1 MRLRRNGH
9 LWAVETPAKL
19 NLFLEVLGKR
29 SDGFHDLETVMV
41 TFGLFDSLL
50 FEADPSGGLSLTC
63 RTANEAYRS
72 GRDRSDIPAGPEN
85 LVLQAAGL
93 LRSVKGCRLGC
104 RIHLLKR
111 IPAAAGLGGGSS
123 DAAATLFALNQI
135 WKLELSRETL
145 MSLGAKLGSDVSFF
159 LAGTSMAVCRGR
171 GEQIEPLFF
180 APRLH
185 FVIARPAVG
194 LSTPQVFRHCRPEAN
209 PRGAARLVHSLRR
222 GDLRDCRT
230 TMFNSLQQPAEQLCP
245 ELKPLRESFEKLSLA
260 GHMMSGS
267 GTSWFGVCRHRG
279 EAMRAAARLRASGL
293 SHIYVAG
300 SPP

>member
-19 NLFLEVLGKR
+19 NLFLEVLSKR
-29 SDGFHDLETVMV
+29 PDGFHDLETVMV

-50 FEADPSGGLSLTC
+50 FEADPAGRLALTC
-63 RTANEAYRS
+63 STASESHRS
-72 GRDRSDIPAGPEN
+72 GKDCFAVPAGPEN
-85 LVLQAAGL
+85 LVLRAAGL
-93 LRSVKGCRLGC
+93 LQSETGCRLGC

-123 DAAATLFALNQI
+123 DAAATLFALNRI
-135 WKLELSRETL
+135 WKLGLSREEL
-145 MSLGAKLGSDVSFF
+145 MSLGAKLGSDISFF

-171 GEQIEPLFF
+171 GEQIEPLSF
-180 APRLH
+180 PPNLH
-185 FVIARPAVG
+185 FVIARPGVG
-194 LSTPQVFRHCRPEAN
+194 LSTPLVFRNCRPETN
-209 PRGAARLVHSLRR
+209 PRGAGRLIHSLRS
-222 GDLRDCRT
+222 GDLRACRT
-230 TMFNSLQQPAEQLCP
+230 SMFNSLQQPAEQLCP